1 MADLLIR
8 GERVLLPDGIQAAAI
23 SIADGRVLEI
33 LPYAHA
39 APAAETID
47 AGRLIVMPGI
57 VDTHVHINE
66 PGRTGWEGFDTAT
79 RSAAAGGV
87 TTLVDMPL
95 NSIPATTT
103 EAALESKRRAATGQC
118 RVDVGFWGGV
128 VPGNASELEAL
139 ARAGVLGFKCFLS
152 PSGVDEFGH
161 VSAADL
167 RTALPVLARIGLPLL
182 VHAELPD
189 RLRPVDPG
197 ADPARHDSWKATR
210 PPQAEEAAVALMIAL
225 AREFAVHIHIVH
237 VAAGAVIAQLAAAR
251 AAGVRITAESCP
263 HYLTFSAA
271 EIPDRRVDFKCA
283 PPIRDRHHREALWK
297 GLGDGV
303 LDLIATDHSPAPPD
317 VKQIAAGDF
326 LAAWGGIAS
335 LQLALPAVWT
345 EARSRGFTIDA
356 VSRWL
361 SAAPAR
367 LAGLDQQKGRIARGF
382 DADLILWD
390 PDEEVIVRAETLHHR
405 HKVTPYEGRRLAGR
419 VHRTILRGSTVFSD
433 GQFQGAASG
442 RLLIRG
448 TANIP
453 AR

>member
-1 MADLLIR
+1 MAGLLIR

-23 SIADGRVLEI
+23 RIADGRVLEI
-33 LPYAHA
+33 LPYGYVDTSV
-39 APAAETID
+39 ETID
-47 AGRLIVMPGI
+47 AGDLVVMAGI

-66 PGRTGWEGFDTAT
+66 PGRTEWEGFDSAT

-103 EAALESKRRAATGQC
+103 EAALESKRRAAAGQC
-118 RVDVGFWGGV
+118 HVDIGFWGGV

-139 ARAGVLGFKCFLS
+139 ARAGVLGFKCFLA

-161 VSAADL
+161 VSEADL
-167 RTALPVLARIGLPLL
+167 RTAMPRLTGTGLPLL
-182 VHAELPD
+182 VHAELPG
-189 RLRPVDPG
+189 RLRPADPG

-237 VAAGAVIAQLAAAR
+237 VAAAGVIAQLAAAR
-251 AAGVRITAESCP
+251 AVGVRITAETCP

-297 GLGDGV
+297 GLADGV

-317 VKQIAAGDF
+317 VKQIGAGDF

-345 EARSRGFTIDA
+345 GAKARGFTLA
-356 VSRWL
+356 TLSGWL
-361 SAAPAR
+361 SAGPAR
-367 LAGLDQQKGRIARGF
+367 LAGLDRRKGRIARGF
-382 DADLILWD
+382 DADLVLWD
-390 PDEEVIVRAETLHHR
+390 PDAEVVVRAESLHHR
-405 HKVTPYEGRRLAGR
+405 HKATPYEGRRLTGR
-419 VHRTILRGSTVFSD
+419 VHRTILRGSTVYHD
-433 GQFQGAASG
+433 GQFVGSAAG
-442 RLLIRG
+442 QLLRRG
-448 TANIP
+448 TANIA